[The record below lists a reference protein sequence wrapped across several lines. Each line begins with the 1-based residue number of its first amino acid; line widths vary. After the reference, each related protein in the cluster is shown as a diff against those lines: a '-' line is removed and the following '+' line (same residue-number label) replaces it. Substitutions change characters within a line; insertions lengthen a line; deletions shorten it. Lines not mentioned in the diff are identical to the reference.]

1 MCKCRDCRSSAEVDL
16 ILSSL
21 IILCSNAKSIFY
33 LTVAMLPLLRNNV
46 SVDKPASVINISSI
60 YATLP
65 FANMPTAPKGQ
76 GAWSYLA
83 SKAAASHLT
92 RSLANKLKVENI
104 NVNAIAPGFYPS
116 SKFETK

>member
-1 MCKCRDCRSSAEVDL
+1 
-16 ILSSL
+16 
-21 IILCSNAKSIFY
+21 
-33 LTVAMLPLLRNNV
+33 MLPLLRKDV

-65 FANMPTAPKGQ
+65 FANMPTTPKGQ

-92 RSLANKLKVENI
+92 RSLSNKLKAEHI

-116 SKFETK
+116 SE